1 MQASNGCHELD
12 MMLQCGS
19 QGAGRPEEIVDE
31 LGLDVERYSIR
42 RTRLIWGE
50 EPEQ

>member
-1 MQASNGCHELD
+1 